1 MIFQMIKYDKLNMIK
16 HQIFFLEYDKMKYD
30 KDIEK
35 MKNMI
40 KI

>member
-16 HQIFFLEYDKMKYD
+16 NQIFFVEYDKMNYD
-30 KDIEK
+30 KDIDK